1 MGFKRRVR
9 AVNCDMDLEFLALKM
24 KNGGELSVAF
34 HDLPVPSNATTKY
47 QQYRYCMSFQRHMCI
62 RFSFIGFLP
71 CYC

>member
-24 KNGGELSVAF
+24 KNGGELFVAF

-47 QQYRYCMSFQRHMCI
+47 
-62 RFSFIGFLP
+62 
-71 CYC
+71 